1 MNEVIASNLKCLR
14 IMFGKTQRE
23 TANLMG
29 VSKQSYSNIE
39 NGKRKISAEELWKIA
54 SELEVDMTIFF
65 ETKLTESVIEKLKVS
80 S

>member
-65 ETKLTESVIEKLKVS
+65 ETKLTESVIKKLKVS